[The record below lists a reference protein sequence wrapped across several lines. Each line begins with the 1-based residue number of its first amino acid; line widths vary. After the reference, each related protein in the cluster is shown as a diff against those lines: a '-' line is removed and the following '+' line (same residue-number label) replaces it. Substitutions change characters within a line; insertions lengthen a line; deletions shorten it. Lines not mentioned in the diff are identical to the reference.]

1 VRLVERLTDQELDV
15 YLPRVTRGPVD
26 ALESVDVIWYVRDK
40 ATFLIEVEWTAMVGD
55 LLRRHQRIPQDERLV
70 RLLIVPPERSD
81 LLRHKLDRSVA
92 LRDAFRTGNWHV
104 LKWNHLATFL
114 ARDPLDLGTLE
125 PLLGFDPA
133 VEATGEQLPLF
144 GGER

>member
-1 VRLVERLTDQELDV
+1 MPLAERLSEQELDV
-15 YLPRVTRGPVD
+15 YLPQVTRGPAD
-26 ALESVDVIWYVRDK
+26 ALELVDVIWYVRDR

-55 LLRRHQRIPQDERLV
+55 LLRRHQRIPQDDRLV

-92 LRDAFRTGNWHV
+92 LRDAFRAGNWHV

-114 ARDPLDLGTLE
+114 AREPLDLVGLE
-125 PLLGFDPA
+125 PLLGFEPA
-133 VEATGEQLPLF
+133 VEETGEQLPLF
-144 GGER
+144 DGER